1 MVRSLVWLAVVAA
14 AGFGGLRFAEAVST
28 VDVGLVRL
36 EGQLT
41 VPESRQVQEVV
52 DTVLSQ
58 PGPHGAREVAA
69 AIESIGWVREVM
81 VRLRWPD
88 TLHVAVVR
96 DTLAA
101 GWGDDAYLTT
111 DGDVVPVPS
120 DSGVGPDSDLPILS
134 GSLSDGAE
142 TMRIYNLLNAQA
154 REIGLRI
161 ARLDERRR
169 RQLGGR
175 VCQRDGGRPWIDC
188 VAGAAS
194 TGFSWYTAKRTCGV
208 VGTGCSRRCPLS
220 HRRRSAVGIG
230 ELTVATPVEQAMVA
244 RQHGHSTRVGA
255 FCCGQGSR

>member
-1 MVRSLVWLAVVAA
+1 MVRSLVWLVVVAV
-14 AGFGGLRFAEAVST
+14 AGFGGLRFAEAVAT

-52 DTVLSQ
+52 DTVLSR
-58 PGPHGAREVAA
+58 PGPHGARDVAA
-69 AIESIGWVREVM
+69 AIESIGWVRQVM

-111 DGDVVPVPS
+111 GGDVVPVPS

-142 TMRIYNLLNAQA
+142 AMRIYNLLNAQA
-154 REIGLRI
+154 RAIGLRI
-161 ARLDERRR
+161 ARLEEDGVGNWSVAFADGMEVVLGSTALRERFDRF
-169 RQLGGR
+169 LVVYAKELADSSER
-175 VCQRDGGRPWIDC
+175 VVRVDARYQTG
-188 VAGAAS
+188 VAVQWES
-194 TGFSWYTAKRTCGV
+194 
-208 VGTGCSRRCPLS
+208 
-220 HRRRSAVGIG
+220 
-230 ELTVATPVEQAMVA
+230 EN
-244 RQHGHSTRVGA
+244 
-255 FCCGQGSR
+255 

>member
-41 VPESRQVQEVV
+41 APESRQVQKVV
-52 DTVLSQ
+52 DTVLSR

-69 AIESIGWVREVM
+69 AIESIGWVRQVM

-111 DGDVVPVPS
+111 GGDVVPVPS
-120 DSGVGPDSDLPILS
+120 DSGIGPDSDLPILS

-154 REIGLRI
+154 RGIGLRI
-161 ARLDERRR
+161 VRLEEDGVGNWTVEFADGMEVVLGSTALRERLDRFLVVYAKELADSSERAV
-169 RQLGGR
+169 R
-175 VCQRDGGRPWIDC
+175 VDARYHTG
-188 VAGAAS
+188 VAVQWES
-194 TGFSWYTAKRTCGV
+194 ES
-208 VGTGCSRRCPLS
+208 
-220 HRRRSAVGIG
+220 
-230 ELTVATPVEQAMVA
+230 
-244 RQHGHSTRVGA
+244 
-255 FCCGQGSR
+255 

>member
-1 MVRSLVWLAVVAA
+1 MVRSLVWLVVVAV
-14 AGFGGLRFAEAVST
+14 AGFGGLRFAEAVAT

-52 DTVLSQ
+52 DTVLSR
-58 PGPHGAREVAA
+58 PGPHGARDVAA
-69 AIESIGWVREVM
+69 AIESIGWVRQVM

-111 DGDVVPVPS
+111 GGDVVPVPS

-142 TMRIYNLLNAQA
+142 AMRIYNLLNAQA
-154 REIGLRI
+154 RAIGLRI
-161 ARLDERRR
+161 ARLEEDGVGNWSVAFADGMEVVLGSTALRERFDRFLVVYAELADSSER
-169 RQLGGR
+169 VVRVDARYHTGVAVQWESAATSRGAWGR
-175 VCQRDGGRPWIDC
+175 
-188 VAGAAS
+188 AS
-194 TGFSWYTAKRTCGV
+194 W
-208 VGTGCSRRCPLS
+208 
-220 HRRRSAVGIG
+220 
-230 ELTVATPVEQAMVA
+230 
-244 RQHGHSTRVGA
+244 
-255 FCCGQGSR
+255 

>member
-1 MVRSLVWLAVVAA
+1 MVRSLVWLVVVAV
-14 AGFGGLRFAEAVST
+14 AGFGGLRFAEAVAT

-52 DTVLSQ
+52 DTVLSR
-58 PGPHGAREVAA
+58 PGPHGARDVAA
-69 AIESIGWVREVM
+69 AIESIGWVRQVM

-111 DGDVVPVPS
+111 GGDVVPVPS

-142 TMRIYNLLNAQA
+142 AMRIYNLLNAQA
-154 REIGLRI
+154 RALGLRI
-161 ARLDERRR
+161 ARLEEDGVGNWSVAFADGMEVVLGSTALRERFDRF
-169 RQLGGR
+169 LVVYAKELADSSER
-175 VCQRDGGRPWIDC
+175 VVRVDARYHTG
-188 VAGAAS
+188 VAVQWES
-194 TGFSWYTAKRTCGV
+194 
-208 VGTGCSRRCPLS
+208 
-220 HRRRSAVGIG
+220 
-230 ELTVATPVEQAMVA
+230 EN
-244 RQHGHSTRVGA
+244 
-255 FCCGQGSR
+255 

>member
-14 AGFGGLRFAEAVST
+14 AGFGGLRFAEAVAT

-41 VPESRQVQEVV
+41 VPETRQVQEVV
-52 DTVLSQ
+52 DTVLAR
-58 PGPHGAREVAA
+58 PGAHGAREVAA
-69 AIESIGWVREVM
+69 AIESIGWVRQVL

-111 DGDVVPVPS
+111 GGDVVPVPS

-142 TMRIYNLLNAQA
+142 TMRIYNLLNAPA
-154 REIGLRI
+154 RVAGLRI
-161 ARLDERRR
+161 VRLDE
-169 RQLGGR
+169 
-175 VCQRDGGRPWIDC
+175 DG
-188 VAGAAS
+188 
-194 TGFSWYTAKRTCGV
+194 
-208 VGTGCSRRCPLS
+208 VGNW
-220 HRRRSAVGIG
+220 
-230 ELTVATPVEQAMVA
+230 TVAFADGLEVVLGSVALRERFDRFLVVYRSELADSPERVA
-244 RQHGHSTRVGA
+244 RVDARYHTGVAVRWDSEG
-255 FCCGQGSR
+255 